1 MLLLL
6 MLLLL
11 LLFKLLLLLKLL
23 LMPKLLLMLK
33 LLYNICRVPGFKPD
47 ILRPQTGVLPFSY
60 THTFILYQLSDVYRQ
75 IVRYSGCTYDS
86 NTVYHKQQKL

>member
-1 MLLLL
+1 MVVLLLL

-11 LLFKLLLLLKLL
+11 LLFKLLPLL
-23 LMPKLLLMLK
+23 KLLLMLK
-33 LLYNICRVPGFKPD
+33 LLYNICRVPGFEPD

-75 IVRYSGCTYDS
+75 I
-86 NTVYHKQQKL
+86 KILL